1 MANDR
6 SRSTRGCR
14 LDAVPAALRHLLIVN
29 QYRAPEIGPHLRN
42 HRGERPLE
50 PCLTLFEQLPFTGEL
65 HPGLDPEATTVEAG

>member
-14 LDAVPAALRHLLIVN
+14 LDALPAALSRLLID